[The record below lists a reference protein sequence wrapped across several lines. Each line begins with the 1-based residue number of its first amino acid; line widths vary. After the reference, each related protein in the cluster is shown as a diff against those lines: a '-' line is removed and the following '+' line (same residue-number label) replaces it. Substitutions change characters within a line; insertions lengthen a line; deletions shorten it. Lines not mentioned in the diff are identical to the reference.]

1 MERCRI
7 AARPRLCALLVC
19 ALLVCA
25 LALVT
30 SCTPGAPQRGQQ
42 PQRELVGT
50 LGTAGNA
57 VYVNRVAAQTGT
69 PIFSGDEV
77 ATGPGSGA
85 MIDFTTGGFFQLD
98 QNTDPIFSWHL
109 VNGVRCI
116 LAQIFSGQAYVDE
129 ATSCLSTATADVVS
143 FSQINVETTAQR
155 SVLTL
160 LQGRMIGERPPFSA
174 LGAGQEVTIDLRDNV
189 ARRRTLS
196 PAELSQRVAWRGNYR
211 FLGWCDAGRGEIRKA
226 YHDECDRRHFSFI
239 PPHESAP
246 PAYSDHPL
254 LDLFRRQRENQ
265 PWPRSPPT
273 HQVPRTSPSPG

>member
-1 MERCRI
+1 MERQHRT
-7 AARPRLCALLVC
+7 LLVRM
-19 ALLVCA
+19 LLLCGLV
-25 LALVT
+25 LAT
-30 SCTPGAPQRGQQ
+30 SCTPGAPR

-57 VYVNRVAAQTGT
+57 VYVNRAPAQTGT

-85 MIDFTTGGFFQLD
+85 MIDFTTGGFFELD

-116 LAQIFSGQAYVDE
+116 LAQIFTGQAYVDE

-143 FSQINVETTAQR
+143 FSQINVETTTQR

-160 LQGRMIGERPPFSA
+160 LQGRMLGERPPFSSVA
-174 LGAGQEVTIDLRDNV
+174 AGQEVTIDLKGSV
-189 ARRRTLS
+189 IRRGTLS
-196 PAELSQRVAWRGNYR
+196 PAELRQRVAWRGNYR
-211 FLGWCDAGRGEIRKA
+211 FLGWCDDGRGETRKA

-239 PPHESAP
+239 PPHQNVPQAW
-246 PAYSDHPL
+246 PAHPL
-254 LDLFRRQRENQ
+254 LDLWVRQREFQ
-265 PWPRSPPT
+265 PSPRPAPSYPA
-273 HQVPRTSPSPG
+273 PRTTNR